1 MVGGELRNLS
11 GPSEHGPHRS
21 LSAERMKAGSP
32 FIAPLT
38 GLALELLRPHL
49 QSDPTVRLFKPT
61 GRNQLH
67 EAAQRL
73 VEGLKMER
81 WTLHDLRRARLLRA

>member
-1 MVGGELRNLS
+1 
-11 GPSEHGPHRS
+11 
-21 LSAERMKAGSP
+21 MKAGSP

-61 GRNQLH
+61 GRNRLH

-81 WTLHDLRRARLLRA
+81 WAPHDLRRTATTILDKSGYSLEQIGVLRTPARE